1 MARNRNFNDAIYGL
15 DSTDMAESIAAYALT
30 PVAGAAGTNI
40 SDYWGNTRDDSQL
53 AKGNTEAHAKQ
64 DVKILRKEPTRPH
77 VQLGEVRAEPSSD
90 SVSAQKIELA
100 LQNAAAKMG
109 ADAVVIVYD
118 RTQVTG
124 AMVTGPWYGRSFQ
137 TIVGR
142 VIIGVAIKY
151 TGEGS

>member
-64 DVKILRKEPTRPH
+64 DVKILRKEQAGGGDKEALDDSTKGGQRHRRGPTTSK
-77 VQLGEVRAEPSSD
+77 E
-90 SVSAQKIELA
+90 
-100 LQNAAAKMG
+100 
-109 ADAVVIVYD
+109 
-118 RTQVTG
+118 
-124 AMVTGPWYGRSFQ
+124 
-137 TIVGR
+137 
-142 VIIGVAIKY
+142 
-151 TGEGS
+151 